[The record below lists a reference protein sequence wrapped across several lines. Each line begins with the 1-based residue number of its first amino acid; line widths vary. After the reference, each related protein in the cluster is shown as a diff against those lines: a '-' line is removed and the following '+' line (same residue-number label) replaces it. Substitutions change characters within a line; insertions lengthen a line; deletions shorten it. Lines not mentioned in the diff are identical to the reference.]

1 MFHFSPWLAL
11 SAAVP
16 ALILTLSPGLR
27 AEEIWGTDFAAAK
40 AVAVKNHK
48 DILMDFTGS
57 DWCEGCILLQK
68 EVFSK
73 DRFQQEAPKHFVLL
87 KLDFPQEKELP
98 RELQEQ
104 NDKLQATYLISV
116 FPTILLTDETGRPY
130 ASTTY
135 QAGGAEAFLGQ
146 LEKLRKVHAQ
156 RDEFFAKAS
165 AATGADKVK
174 ALGEGLKAM
183 DPAVVMS
190 YYKEE
195 LDQLIALDAADT
207 QGFKAKRDFKL
218 RRDKLDETLED
229 LALNQKTKEFTGAVD
244 HFIATEKLTG
254 IDLQDL
260 LMIKLQ
266 VMGPDDLDKVDA
278 LLDEV
283 IKVDPKSELAER
295 ARAGKE
301 QLVQMKQDAAT
312 PKAPE
317 AKPAPQVPESG
328 KK

>member
-1 MFHFSPWLAL
+1 MFHFSSWPAL
-11 SAAVP
+11 SATVP

-27 AEEIWGTDFAAAK
+27 AEEIWGTDFEAAK
-40 AVAVKNHK
+40 AAAVKNHK
-48 DILMDFTGS
+48 DILLDFTGS

-73 DRFQQEAPKHFVLL
+73 DRFLQEAPEHFVLL

-98 RELQEQ
+98 KGLQEQ
-104 NDKLQATYLISV
+104 NDKLQATYLISR

-130 ASTTY
+130 ASITY
-135 QAGGAEAFLGQ
+135 QPGGPEAFLGQ
-146 LEKLRKVHAQ
+146 LGKLRKGHAQ

-165 AATGADKVK
+165 AATGADKAK
-174 ALGEGLKAM
+174 ALGDGLKAM

-218 RRDKLDETLED
+218 RRDKLEETLED
-229 LALNQKTKEFTGAVD
+229 LVLNQKTKEFTEAVD
-244 HFIATEKLTG
+244 RFIATEKITG

-260 LMIKLQ
+260 LLIKLQ
-266 VMGPDDLDKVDA
+266 VMSPEDLEKAGA

-283 IKVDPKSELAER
+283 IKIDPTSELAER
-295 ARAGKE
+295 ARAGKD
-301 QLVQMKQDAAT
+301 QLVQIKQDAAT
-312 PKAPE
+312 PNAPE
-317 AKPAPQVPESG
+317 AKLAPQGPESG